1 MCVSLF
7 KQHFDHFL
15 YLVWQICDREPSC
28 MPGAQQIDNIQKHHQ
43 CRYRNQIIKFWLKK
57 DEFKNGQWFHNK
69 MFIFHLTFW
78 AFWPKL
84 FECLQVKVWSPT
96 HPITQMLCFII
107 MMIIITIP
115 TNFQNIWDTLTLYSS
130 SMSLSWPYP
139 KK

>member
-1 MCVSLF
+1 MF

-57 DEFKNGQWFHNK
+57 DEFKNGQLFHNK

-78 AFWPKL
+78 AFFWPKL

-107 MMIIITIP
+107 MIIIITIP